1 MEEGRVIIPLSV
13 YNGLLAT
20 VSQVA
25 VIERMLNDGIY
36 ITDND
41 LRAILNIENKE
52 VKDV

>member
-1 MEEGRVIIPLSV
+1 MDEGRVMIPLSV

-36 ITDND
+36 VSEND
-41 LRAILNIENKE
+41 LRVILNIEKKE